1 MGGKESVRGVAR
13 TDVPCRNVAKLPRN
27 QKVGDLKIV
36 QGVGF
41 CGKLTNFVGI
51 YRYLSLFDGISR
63 EKSENVGIYR
73 QVRLC
78 NVNFGLQDLNSSFAL
93 DVTDASDAK

>member
-13 TDVPCRNVAKLPRN
+13 TGVPCRKVAKLPRN

-41 CGKLTNFVGI
+41 CGKLTNFGGI
-51 YRYLSLFDGISR
+51 YRYLSLFGGISR

-73 QVRLC
+73 QVRVC
-78 NVNFGLQDLNSSFAL
+78 NVNFGLQDLNSSFAS
-93 DVTDASDAK
+93 DITDASDAK